1 MMKPITGQYECVHSS
16 GVGLDYFTSRID
28 RLVLHTTGRFTL
40 TIQAQSRAIHAAQSF
55 IKGQSV
61 TPQATETQREGS
73 YRQQDNTVLLEF
85 DDGGFENAQLAPD
98 GNGLQIGP
106 NHFTK
111 VSDSTFLPPTHRL
124 QQNMDDIAKGLKV
137 ASAVGG
143 FALKAAKTLQQTL
156 QTNQDQQSQ
165 SPAPSQPQQT
175 QQPSSSTPSQ
185 QNTFAQ
191 PVYQSPPPTSP
202 AGASANSPYQAS
214 SQSGTPAIYCDQCG
228 ARNRAGKHFC
238 NNCGARLG

>member
-1 MMKPITGQYECVHSS
+1 MLKPITGQYECVHSS

-28 RLVLHTTGRFTL
+28 RLVLHPTGRFTL

-55 IKGQSV
+55 MKGQV
-61 TPQATETQREGS
+61 TSQAPETQREGS

-98 GNGLQIGP
+98 ENGLQVGP

-156 QTNQDQQSQ
+156 QTNQNQQPQ
-165 SPAPSQPQQT
+165 SPAPSQPQQSE
-175 QQPSSSTPSQ
+175 QPAPSTPSQ
-185 QNTFAQ
+185 QNTTQ
-191 PVYQSPPPTSP
+191 PAFQSPPPPSP
-202 AGASANSPYQAS
+202 AGASAASPYQAS
-214 SQSGTPAIYCDQCG
+214 SASGTPAIYCDQCG

-238 NNCGARLG
+238 NNCGARLD